1 MIEPP
6 KITPP
11 SADMYKQGQ
20 TPNNLNEDKSKKQ
33 SMVFSEVPKTPF
45 DREMDQKATELK
57 KQKAGGVSTLE

>member
-57 KQKAGGVSTLE
+57 K